1 MLLNEGD
8 NAENV
13 RHDRIPIST
22 SFQNLRF
29 FILSLSHASRKGV
42 AWYQKAD
49 EVKYQIPKTE
59 KTLEIAGGER
69 ASFIWQGGDLS
80 GVRGVS

>member
-22 SFQNLRF
+22 SFQNLRV
-29 FILSLSHASRKGV
+29 FILSLGHVSRKGV
-42 AWYQKAD
+42 AWYQKAE

-59 KTLEIAGGER
+59 KTLEIEG
-69 ASFIWQGGDLS
+69 
-80 GVRGVS
+80 